1 MFVNFL
7 LTEREKL
14 QIALP
19 VHPGICE
26 RLSKGRLT
34 KVIGLMRTLRKNSW
48 RRGVDLL
55 LGVPVLVLFLVQ
67 LICSTPPATL
77 LCEDS
82 LARWFQYDYWL
93 VTETYKSFSKKTD
106 SFSGRRCDF
115 SFLISLAVQ
124 YILLKI
130 YYVSSLK
137 VAKFFY
143 YLYCF
148 ITTFYFIYRNNF
160 HILHYNIW
168 KVIVMFTPILILKS
182 KTHSLTDLVRNA
194 Q

>member
-7 LTEREKL
+7 LTERETL
-14 QIALP
+14 QITLP

-55 LGVPVLVLFLVQ
+55 LGVPVPVLFLVQ
-67 LICSTPPATL
+67 LACSAPPATL

-82 LARWFQYDYWL
+82 LTRWFQYHYWL
-93 VTETYKSFSKKTD
+93 ITETYKSFSRKTD

-115 SFLISLAVQ
+115 SFLILLAVQ
-124 YILLKI
+124 YIFLKI
-130 YYVSSLK
+130 YYVSSLQ
-137 VAKFFY
+137 VAKF
-143 YLYCF
+143 LINF
-148 ITTFYFIYRNNF
+148 IVLFV
-160 HILHYNIW
+160 L
-168 KVIVMFTPILILKS
+168 
-182 KTHSLTDLVRNA
+182 
-194 Q
+194 

>member
-55 LGVPVLVLFLVQ
+55 LGVPVPVLFLVQ
-67 LICSTPPATL
+67 LACSAPPSTL

-82 LARWFQYDYWL
+82 LARWFQYGYWL
-93 VTETYKSFSKKTD
+93 IIETYKSFSKKTD
-106 SFSGRRCDF
+106 SFSGWRCDF
-115 SFLISLAVQ
+115 SLLISLAVQ

-130 YYVSSLK
+130 YYVCI
-137 VAKFFY
+137 KFTGCQIFY

-148 ITTFYFIYRNNF
+148 ITT
-160 HILHYNIW
+160 L
-168 KVIVMFTPILILKS
+168 LILFIE
-182 KTHSLTDLVRNA
+182 KTSIYYIIIYEKCL
-194 Q
+194 